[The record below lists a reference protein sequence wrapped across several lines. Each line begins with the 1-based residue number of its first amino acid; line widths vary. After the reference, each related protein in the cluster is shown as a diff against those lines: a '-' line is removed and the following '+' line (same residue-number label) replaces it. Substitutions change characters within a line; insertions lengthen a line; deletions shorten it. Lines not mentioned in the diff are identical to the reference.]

1 MSFSLISSIGYIAKS
16 AAQAVKDVAVNREN
30 SKSELNLRKRLVDV
44 EINNF
49 KAKKL
54 SAINPLIDNFNHQKE
69 KGKSKE
75 ELKEIAQNI
84 LVEIKN
90 GPPYVYA

>member
-1 MSFSLISSIGYIAKS
+1 MISSIGYIAKS

-69 KGKSKE
+69 KGKPKE